1 MNNYAVTSGDM
12 AEALKRCGSVAK
24 SSGVSMNHVL
34 SYAMGINESVQDASK
49 VGNGLKTII
58 TRLNGVTYSLK
69 TGNVEANRTAK
80 AIKDVGG
87 INMFDEQTGQA
98 KDMNEILGELA
109 GKWDT
114 YSKNQKNAL
123 AEGIAGTTQINL
135 FNSLMNN
142 WKQVAKY
149 QSVIYAPYVEKSA

>member
-1 MNNYAVTSGDM
+1 MELTNWWKWGKPPES
-12 AEALKRCGSVAK
+12 RIK
-24 SSGVSMNHVL
+24 SLEVITNW
-34 SYAMGINESVQDASK
+34 
-49 VGNGLKTII
+49 GNGLKTII

-123 AEGIAGTTQINL
+123 AESIAGTTQINL

>member
-1 MNNYAVTSGDM
+1 M
-12 AEALKRCGSVAK
+12 
-24 SSGVSMNHVL
+24 
-34 SYAMGINESVQDASK
+34 
-49 VGNGLKTII
+49 
-58 TRLNGVTYSLK
+58 NGVTYSLK

-80 AIKDVGG
+80 TIRDVGG

-123 AEGIAGTTQINL
+123 AESIAGTTQINL

-149 QSVIYAPYVEKSA
+149 QSVIYAPYVEKSAQDTNLKAGKS

>member
-1 MNNYAVTSGDM
+1 MELTNWWKWGKPPES
-12 AEALKRCGSVAK
+12 RIK
-24 SSGVSMNHVL
+24 SLEVITNW
-34 SYAMGINESVQDASK
+34 
-49 VGNGLKTII
+49 GNGLKTII

-80 AIKDVGG
+80 TIRDVGG

-123 AEGIAGTTQINL
+123 AESIAGTTQINL

>member
-1 MNNYAVTSGDM
+1 MELTNWWKWGKPPES
-12 AEALKRCGSVAK
+12 RIK
-24 SSGVSMNHVL
+24 SLEVITNW
-34 SYAMGINESVQDASK
+34 
-49 VGNGLKTII
+49 GNGLKTII

-80 AIKDVGG
+80 AIKDGGG

-123 AEGIAGTTQINL
+123 AESIAGTTQINL

>member
-1 MNNYAVTSGDM
+1 MELTNWWKWGKPPES
-12 AEALKRCGSVAK
+12 RIK
-24 SSGVSMNHVL
+24 SLEVITNW
-34 SYAMGINESVQDASK
+34 
-49 VGNGLKTII
+49 GNGLKTII

>member
-1 MNNYAVTSGDM
+1 MELTNWWKWGKPPES
-12 AEALKRCGSVAK
+12 RIK
-24 SSGVSMNHVL
+24 SLEVITNW
-34 SYAMGINESVQDASK
+34 
-49 VGNGLKTII
+49 GNGLKTII

-69 TGNVEANRTAK
+69 TGNVEANRTAN

-98 KDMNEILGELA
+98 KDMNEVLGELA